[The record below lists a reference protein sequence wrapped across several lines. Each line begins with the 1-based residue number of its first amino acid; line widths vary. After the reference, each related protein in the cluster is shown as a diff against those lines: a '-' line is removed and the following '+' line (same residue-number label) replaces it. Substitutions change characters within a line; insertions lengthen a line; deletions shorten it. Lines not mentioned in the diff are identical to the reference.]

1 MYTKEDNRISV
12 VIQDVQ
18 FFQDEMDTSA
28 ELRAFNNIVMLDSE
42 SIKLD
47 DRRIDTQIRRNGW
60 ANILVQLRNDS
71 ENDSVTEEK
80 ENADIEETD
89 AFPPEED

>member
-1 MYTKEDNRISV
+1 MHTKEDNRISV

-18 FFQDEMDTSA
+18 FFQDEMDTNA

-47 DRRIDTQIRRNGW
+47 DRRIDTQIRRKGW